1 MGNLVADMDQINSLC
16 STLSDRTTE
25 FDSILKSMIS
35 DIESIEGG
43 WTGTD
48 ANNFIGNACN
58 YLNNLSYVETAL
70 VDFIN
75 IVAKRNQG
83 YADRI
88 TSFYDAL
95 K

>member
-1 MGNLVADMDQINSLC
+1 MGTIYLDYRVLKLTKTAGNSAFFQI
-16 STLSDRTTE
+16 
-25 FDSILKSMIS
+25 K
-35 DIESIEGG
+35 GG